1 MQVRYWLLEHVKFGV
16 GCVMV
21 FLFQG
26 LSAPFL
32 YMQCLVL
39 FKPIQEV
46 VQKCSLL
53 NQTTASRHSAS
64 KQRPSLLGTISWSFA
79 LDRPFFAKKY

>member
-39 FKPIQEV
+39 CKPIQEV

-53 NQTTASRHSAS
+53 NQTTASRHCLKTKTLFA
-64 KQRPSLLGTISWSFA
+64 RNNFLVICLGPS
-79 LDRPFFAKKY
+79 FFAKKY